1 MSGTAGQLRVP
12 ATFLENYEIPVL
24 PISEQKKLILLL
36 NKVKEYS
43 SLIFEGQK
51 NIDFQLSQLPKAVLS
66 KAFKGELV

>member
-43 SLIFEGQK
+43 SLIFEEQK
-51 NIDFQLSQLPKAVLS
+51 NIDFQLTQLPKSVLS